1 MIAKNS
7 AGNSAQNSI
16 KIDTAHCLS
25 VEQLQQQ
32 LLTGPDGLSQEEAGL
47 RLQRYGPNALAPA
60 AVTPAW
66 LLFLRQ
72 FKSLFIY
79 VLLASATLSFLLD
92 HHLDSA
98 VILAVVLI
106 NAIIGFIQEGKA
118 EQALRAIL
126 SLTISHSVVVR
137 TGVQQTVDSRQ
148 LVPGD
153 LVFLQAGDKVP
164 ADLRLIDCNACQC
177 DESLLTG
184 ESQARLK
191 SPRILSADTPLAERD
206 NMAYMGTMLVAGTA
220 HGLVINTGPRTEIGH
235 INTLVQTVVINQ
247 TPMQRQ
253 LNSLTRNLTLIVLA
267 VAAAT
272 LLAGM
277 LLYDF
282 VFADMLQ
289 AAIAI
294 AVAAIPE
301 GLPAVVT
308 IVLAIGVQRMA
319 RKHALVRR
327 LPSVEVLG
335 SVDVICSDKTGTLT
349 ANAMTARTLITVG
362 RQYQLSGEGYSPEGS
377 IQGGIKEG
385 AGAANKKEQ
394 TLDLAA
400 HIALLCNDSSVNES
414 GHGWQA
420 NGDPTEAALYVLALK
435 AGLTSSAVNQDWL
448 RQDTLPFDPARR
460 YMATLHQTANG
471 KKLLLKGAPE
481 QVLSFC
487 STQAGSTDSEVLDA
501 AYWEQEMGVL
511 ADAGM
516 RVMALACK
524 SLPEDVTGLDR
535 NLAEAGLTMVA
546 LVGLSDPP
554 RSEAIQAI
562 ADCHAAGIRVK
573 MITGD
578 NPGTAAAIGRELG
591 LDTSRVLTGSEL
603 DAMDVETLA
612 RIVDEVDIYA
622 RTSPGNKLELVRSL
636 QRNRHVVAMTG
647 DGVND
652 APALRQADIGVAM
665 GLKGTDAARE
675 AADFVLTDDNFA
687 TMARAVRE
695 GRKVYDNTLKSI
707 VFILPTNLAEALII
721 LLAVLLGWTLPI
733 SASQILWINMV
744 TTVTLS
750 LALVFEAGEK
760 DLMARP
766 PRPAHSG
773 FLNTLLMRRLLLVGG
788 SGAMIVFPLFSWY
801 VEQGAT
807 LELARSVAVNTMVMI
822 EAFYLLSCRFL
833 YRSVF
838 QSGVWSGAGPVAVS
852 IALVVLAQ
860 LAFTYTPFFQQ
871 VFAVAALSTA
881 DWLRSLLAASVVMV
895 VVEIDKAA
903 GRKFRPQSG
912 LALGVKQGFE

>member
-1 MIAKNS
+1 MIEA
-7 AGNSAQNSI
+7 
-16 KIDTAHCLS
+16 AHQLS
-25 VEQLQQQ
+25 VEQLREQ
-32 LLTGPDGLSQEEAGL
+32 LATGPDGLSQEEAEL
-47 RLQRYGPNALAPA
+47 RLQQYGPNALAPA

-66 LLFLRQ
+66 RRFLRQ

-79 VLLASATLSFLLD
+79 VLLASATLSYLLD
-92 HHLDSA
+92 HYLDSA
-98 VILAVVLI
+98 VILAVVII

-126 SLTISHSVVVR
+126 SLSTSHSVVIR
-137 TGVQQTVDSRQ
+137 KGAQQTVDSRQ

-164 ADLRLIDCNACQC
+164 ADLRLIDCKACRC

-184 ESQARLK
+184 ESQARDK
-191 SPRILSADTPLAERD
+191 SVRVLAADTPLAERD
-206 NMAYMGTMLVAGTA
+206 NMAYMGTMLIAGTA
-220 HGLVINTGPRTEIGH
+220 HGLVINTGTRTEIGH
-235 INTLVQTVVINQ
+235 INTLVQAVVINQ

-253 LNSLTRNLTLIVLA
+253 LGRLTRNLTLGVLT

-272 LLAGM
+272 LMAGM
-277 LLYDF
+277 LLYNF

-349 ANAMTARTLITVG
+349 ANAMTVRELVSAG
-362 RQYQLSGEGYSPEGS
+362 QQYRLSGEGYLPAGS
-377 IQGGIKEG
+377 IEPD
-385 AGAANKKEQ
+385 ANSPAEEQ
-394 TLDLAA
+394 VLNLAA
-400 HIALLCNDSSVNES
+400 HIALLCNDSSVS
-414 GHGWQA
+414 GRGDDWQA
-420 NGDPTEAALYVLALK
+420 NGDPTEAALHVLALK
-435 AGLTSSAVNQDWL
+435 TGLTLSVARQEWP
-448 RQDTLPFDPARR
+448 RQDTLPFDPALR
-460 YMATLHQTANG
+460 YMTTLHRTADG
-471 KKLLLKGAPE
+471 TQLLLKGAPE
-481 QVLSFC
+481 QVLRFC
-487 STQAGSTDSEVLDA
+487 TTQAGSNGSQTLDA
-501 AYWEQEMGVL
+501 RYWEQKVAAL
-511 ADAGM
+511 ASAGM

-524 SLPEDVTGLDR
+524 SLSEDTTVLDR
-535 NLAEAGLTMVA
+535 TMAETGLTMVA
-546 LVGLSDPP
+546 LAGLSDPP
-554 RSEAIQAI
+554 RREAIQAI

-603 DAMDVETLA
+603 DAMDVATLA
-612 RIVDEVDIYA
+612 RVVDEVDIYA
-622 RTSPGNKLELVRSL
+622 RTSPENKLELVRSL

-687 TMARAVRE
+687 TIARAVRE
-695 GRKVYDNTLKSI
+695 GRNVYDNTLKSI

-750 LALVFEAGEK
+750 MALVFEAGEK
-760 DLMARP
+760 DIMARP
-766 PRPAHSG
+766 PRLVHQG
-773 FLNTLLMRRLLLVGG
+773 FLNSLLVRRLLLVGG
-788 SGAMIVFPLFSWY
+788 SGALIVFPLFSWY
-801 VEQGAT
+801 VAQGAT

-833 YRSVF
+833 YRSLF
-838 QSGVWSGAGPVAVS
+838 QARVWSGSRPVLVS
-852 IALVVLAQ
+852 IVLVLLAQ

-871 VFAVAALSTA
+871 VFAVAPLAA
-881 DWLRSLLAASVVMV
+881 QDWLRVLLAASVVV
-895 VVEIDKAA
+895 LVVEIDKAI
-903 GRKFRPQSG
+903 GRQFMPHWKP
-912 LALGVKQGFE
+912 VKVVAEDPRQ